1 MTLRIQ
7 ILKDKFSQSL
17 GLPFKELLSESAIN
31 IALSELKIRYKKR
44 LFDPIVT
51 IPELLAA
58 ASTKRLQIY
67 WTLLKVIAH
76 KAVSDRPGR
85 SEPRVRKRRPKAYP
99 LMTNPGTNYESNCK
113 LLKPQVFQL
122 FKRAIRIKWFL
133 SDFDT
138 VGEILL
144 NNSFVT
150 NLRYLM
156 SLVRHIQQINR
167 PFLSCFPPPI
177 ILTCSIWRRMTCKF
191 RYRDDICTRIQ

>member
-67 WTLLKVIAH
+67 QIAVIPLPQRFVVRGC
-76 KAVSDRPGR
+76 KAVKNETPSDQ
-85 SEPRVRKRRPKAYP
+85 
-99 LMTNPGTNYESNCK
+99 N
-113 LLKPQVFQL
+113 
-122 FKRAIRIKWFL
+122 
-133 SDFDT
+133 
-138 VGEILL
+138 
-144 NNSFVT
+144 
-150 NLRYLM
+150 
-156 SLVRHIQQINR
+156 
-167 PFLSCFPPPI
+167 
-177 ILTCSIWRRMTCKF
+177 
-191 RYRDDICTRIQ
+191 